1 MFVGDFSLLKPANI
15 KSLTDSAATAA
26 ADETLNRLENVLIF
40 FFPDGGKITH
50 KLSTVEFLSIGE

>member
-1 MFVGDFSLLKPANI
+1 MFVVDFSILKPANI

-26 ADETLNRLENVLIF
+26 PDETLNRLENVFI

-50 KLSTVEFLSIGE
+50 KLSMVEFLSIGE